1 MKRKLK
7 EELIKL
13 STDIITSRDMNEITD
28 MYEAARALYEKL
40 AVLKFIDE
48 KLTDIEID
56 VSKNVIAAKFE
67 KMANAVL
74 NDNTGVPESNP
85 HQEDIITHPGMD
97 TIKDMVSEM
106 PTEEPADEVL
116 ADFLGKP
123 QLMKNDKD
131 YFMPPKENEERKE
144 TVTKSLNDKL
154 NGKEI
159 KVDLNNRLAFVKHL
173 FNGSTEDYN
182 RVLSQLSTIDTEERS
197 IAFIENM
204 VKPDY
209 KNWEGKEEYTERFME
224 LIERRFS

>member
-28 MYEAARALYEKL
+28 MYEAAKTLYEKL

-48 KLTDIEID
+48 KLKDIEID

-74 NDNTGVPESNP
+74 NANSTVPENNP
-85 HQEDIITHPGMD
+85 HEEDIMIPGMD

-106 PTEEPADEVL
+106 PSEAPVDDVL
-116 ADFLGKP
+116 AEFLGKP
-123 QLMKNDKD
+123 ELIKNDKEL
-131 YFMPPKENEERKE
+131 FMPTKENGVKKE
-144 TVTKSLNDKL
+144 VVSKSLNDKL

-182 RVLSQLSTIDTEERS
+182 RVLSQLGTIDTEERS

-209 KNWEGKEEYTERFME
+209 NNWESKEEYAERFMG
-224 LIERRFS
+224 LIERRFA

>member
-7 EELIKL
+7 EELVKL

-28 MYEAARALYEKL
+28 MYEAAKTLYEKL

-74 NDNTGVPESNP
+74 NANSTVPESNP
-85 HQEDIITHPGMD
+85 HEEDIVIPGMD

-106 PTEEPADEVL
+106 PTEAPVDEVL

-123 QLMKNDKD
+123 DLMKNDKEL
-131 YFMPPKENEERKE
+131 FMPTKEAGLKKE
-144 TVTKSLNDKL
+144 TATKSLNDKL
-154 NGKEI
+154 NSKEI

-209 KNWEGKEEYTERFME
+209 NHWEGKEEYAERLME
-224 LIERRFS
+224 LIERRFN

>member
-1 MKRKLK
+1 MKQKLK

-28 MYEAARALYEKL
+28 MYEAAKTLYEKL

-67 KMANAVL
+67 TMANAVL
-74 NDNTGVPESNP
+74 NANSGVPESNP

-106 PTEEPADEVL
+106 PAETPVDEVL

-123 QLMKNDKD
+123 DLMKNDKEL
-131 YFMPPKENEERKE
+131 FTPTKENGVKKE
-144 TVTKSLNDKL
+144 TTTKSLNDKL

-159 KVDLNNRLAFVKHL
+159 KVDLNNRLGFVKHL

-182 RVLSQLSTIDTEERS
+182 RVLSQLGTIDTEERS

-209 KNWEGKEEYTERFME
+209 NNWEGKEEYAERFME
-224 LIERRFS
+224 LIERRFA